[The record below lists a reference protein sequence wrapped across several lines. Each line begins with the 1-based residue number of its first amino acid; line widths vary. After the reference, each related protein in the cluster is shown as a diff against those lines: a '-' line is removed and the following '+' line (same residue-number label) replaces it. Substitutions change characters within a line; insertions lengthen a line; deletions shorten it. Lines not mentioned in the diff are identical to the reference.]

1 MNKTLALFL
10 VCFLSLSGAIIASK
24 ASAEAGSLSIEDS
37 VFRPGIGNRPGV
49 MFFKL
54 SNSSD
59 MKMALIS
66 ANSNSAKKIEIHTH
80 DMKDG
85 VMRMRRLEK
94 LTVDAQSSVLLK
106 PNGLHLMVFGYTASE
121 EKMSVTLKFDTEE
134 QITFVPEIIAY
145 GSK

>member
-1 MNKTLALFL
+1 MNKILPLFL
-10 VCFLSLSGAIIASK
+10 VCFLSISATLIASK
-24 ASAEAGSLSIEDS
+24 TSAEASSLSIEDA

-59 MKMALIS
+59 INKTLIS

-94 LTVDAQSSVLLK
+94 LTVEAQSSVLLK
-106 PNGLHLMVFGYTASE
+106 PHGLHLMVFGYTASE
-121 EKMSVTLKFDTEE
+121 EKMSVTLKFDTGE
-134 QITFVPEIIAY
+134 QTTFVPEVIAY